1 MVLKCLKISF
11 LRACVQRFMFE
22 NPTIDHPYKHADV
35 ARLTKKQA
43 MDYLELYQV
52 GINRYDFMPP
62 LSFVEPQVE
71 PVVEPV
77 VEPTVDTVVEPTVV
91 PSKPTKTS
99 KGKTTS
105 KRVDRVATVRKR
117 KTIEAILTLD

>member
-11 LRACVQRFMFE
+11 LRSCVQRFMFE

-43 MDYLELYQV
+43 MEYLELYQV

-62 LSFVEPQVE
+62 LSFVEPHVE
-71 PVVEPV
+71 PVVEPS
-77 VEPTVDTVVEPTVV
+77 VV